1 MRERYVLYPEHNKKV
16 FDKICRAF
24 EAEFPFFIKPKLFYD
39 FLKGDYIQLYYCNN
53 PKSAPKNVWIYCKH
67 NITLEADFDIF
78 KFVATVKSTFLQRI
92 RIDNN
97 TVYASPECTHGCY
110 FIVNKTNNNY
120 LIRKIADRLLGY
132 GCTVFSFYG
141 KYADLWHNVFDEVF
155 VCKYYT
161 EDDDKV
167 ALTVT
172 AEDLEALADDITL
185 NIPRLKSFE
194 NHCRVLY
201 YDDEAELVPLQNQL
215 NKCIEDWE

>member
-1 MRERYVLYPEHNKKV
+1 MRERYVLYPEHNK
-16 FDKICRAF
+16 
-24 EAEFPFFIKPKLFYD
+24 E
-39 FLKGDYIQLYYCNN
+39 
-53 PKSAPKNVWIYCKH
+53 
-67 NITLEADFDIF
+67 
-78 KFVATVKSTFLQRI
+78 
-92 RIDNN
+92 
-97 TVYASPECTHGCY
+97 
-110 FIVNKTNNNY
+110 
-120 LIRKIADRLLGY
+120 
-132 GCTVFSFYG
+132 
-141 KYADLWHNVFDEVF
+141 VFDEVF

-201 YDDEAELVPLQNQL
+201 YDNETELIPLHNQL